1 MKKTLKLTLLI
12 LGGWNFQV
20 SAQLGMGLTNPNSK
34 FDIRGTISSPA
45 SSGSSLN
52 SILRIS
58 NSLNSGSAVLDA
70 GIWGGNYAW
79 LQSRQSSNY
88 ANNLPLYI
96 NRNGGAV
103 SINTSNSSAALNV
116 GGTIL
121 ASGVIRSTTAGQEL
135 NRIAVNETDLGK
147 SSAITNSSGTYTDV
161 ITYVYTPVSDK
172 SRILISFNSNY
183 SIGGNVS
190 AGTDEFN
197 SQITVGGTTIQE
209 KRQLFVSSGG
219 NPPAGGSGFRGSAVF
234 PITGVYKNSS
244 TNNIT
249 IKVRVSRTSGDDTIT
264 INPDILFTIV
274 EIAD

>member
-12 LGGWNFQV
+12 IGGWNFQV
-20 SAQLGMGLTNPNSK
+20 SAQLGMGLTNPNAK
-34 FDIRGTISSPA
+34 LDIRGSVSLPA

-58 NSLNSGSAVLDA
+58 NSLNSGTAVLDA

-79 LQSRQSSNY
+79 LQSRQSNNY

-103 SINTSNSSAALNV
+103 SINTGSSNAALNV

-121 ASGVIRSTTAGQEL
+121 ASGVIRSSLAGQEL
-135 NRIAVNETDLGK
+135 NRIAVNESDLGI
-147 SSAITNSSGTYTDV
+147 SSNITNSSGTYTDV
-161 ITYVYTPVSDK
+161 VTYVYTPVSNK

-183 SIGGNVS
+183 TIGGNVS

-197 SQITVGGTTIQE
+197 SQITVGGTVLQE
-209 KRQLFVSSGG
+209 KRQLFISSGG
-219 NPPAGGSGFRGSAVF
+219 NPPAGGSGFRGSGVF
-234 PITGVYKNSS
+234 PITGVYTNSS
-244 TNNIT
+244 TSNIT

-264 INPDILFTIV
+264 INPDLLFTIV